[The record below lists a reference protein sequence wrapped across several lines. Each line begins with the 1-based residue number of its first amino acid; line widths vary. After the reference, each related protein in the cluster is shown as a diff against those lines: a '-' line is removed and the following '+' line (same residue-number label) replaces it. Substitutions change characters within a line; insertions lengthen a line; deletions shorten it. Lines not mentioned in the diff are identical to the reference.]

1 VEATVI
7 QDEEFVSFLRDH
19 HASLYRTAYLLTGTD
34 DRAEELLQDTVVR
47 LYPRWDR
54 VCRADSPAAY
64 VRRALI
70 NAFISG
76 RRRPASRV
84 LPLVAEHEQV
94 CGSDPFAALDDR
106 SALWPLLLSLPE
118 RQRAALVL
126 RFYVDLPDA
135 EIAASLGC
143 REVTVRSLVSRGLA
157 TLRRQQAHLSPTPDS
172 GGPA

>member
-1 VEATVI
+1 M
-7 QDEEFVSFLRDH
+7 
-19 HASLYRTAYLLTGTD
+19 
-34 DRAEELLQDTVVR
+34 R

-76 RRRPASRV
+76 RRRPSSRV
-84 LPLVAEHEQV
+84 LPLVAEHEQAS
-94 CGSDPFAALDDR
+94 GSDPFAALDDR
-106 SALWPLLLSLPE
+106 SALWPLLLGLPE

-135 EIAASLGC
+135 EIATSLGC

-157 TLRRQQAHLSPTPDS
+157 TLRRQQANLSPSPDP

>member
-1 VEATVI
+1 MTE
-7 QDEEFVSFLRDH
+7 DEVFASFLRDH
-19 HASLYRTAYLLTGTD
+19 HASLYRTAFLLTGSD
-34 DRAEELLQDTVVR
+34 HQAEELLQDTVVR

-54 VCRADSPAAY
+54 VCRAESPAAY

-76 RRRPASRV
+76 RRRPSSRV
-84 LPLVAEHEQV
+84 LPLTTEHEKA
-94 CGSDPFAALDDR
+94 GGRDPFAALDDR
-106 SALWPLLLSLPE
+106 SALWPLLLDLPE

-157 TLRRQQAHLSPTPDS
+157 TLRRQQVHLSPAPDP

>member
-1 VEATVI
+1 MT
-7 QDEEFVSFLRDH
+7 QDEVFVSFLRDH
-19 HASLYRTAYLLTGTD
+19 HTSLYRTAYLLTGTD

-54 VCRADSPAAY
+54 VSLADSPVAY

-76 RRRPASRV
+76 RRRPSSRV
-84 LPLVAEHEQV
+84 LPLGAEQARANAV
-94 CGSDPFAALDDR
+94 DPLVALDER

-135 EIAASLGC
+135 DIAVTLGC

-157 TLRRQQAHLSPTPDS
+157 TLRRTQAPVSPAPDP